1 MNKISFSYFVCLNFF
16 EKSTSPFAVRTFCY
30 FFANFIKTIYRGFYL
45 VLILQGLT
53 LTHYFDEILYTAADF
68 ELDERHVIKNAN
80 VALDRLRV
88 LQNVFLVIKP
98 NQSNKIYLLTKI
110 MNNNEK
116 RK

>member
-1 MNKISFSYFVCLNFF
+1 LKNRHPHLLSGLSAI
-16 EKSTSPFAVRTFCY
+16 